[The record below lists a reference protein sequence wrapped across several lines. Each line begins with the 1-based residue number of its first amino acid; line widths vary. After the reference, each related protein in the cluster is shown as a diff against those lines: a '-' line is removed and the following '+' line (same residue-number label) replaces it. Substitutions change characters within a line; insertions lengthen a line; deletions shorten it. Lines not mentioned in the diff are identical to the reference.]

1 MAFSAVVLTGCGGKD
16 DPAPGPIIPPA
27 SETPAAEKFEVG
39 QVMPAWA
46 EGYMDIHSINGGRGE
61 AFYYIFPDGT
71 TMLVDAAGAPP
82 NELYD
87 YGSDAAGVDSKP
99 NVNENSGKVIVNYI
113 KHFAPSVAGG
123 KLDYFVS
130 SHYHGDHIGSWRA
143 DYNKFGWTPYDK
155 DGNPVSS
162 INLTSGG
169 FLLNGIAE
177 VGLSIPIVKVLD
189 RGDWKTPPSS
199 EYGTDSGNKRYQLY
213 LNFLDFAKRK
223 QGTVRETIQVGHT
236 DQIVLK
242 HDASKYTSF
251 RVRNVAAG
259 GYVWTGNGTSSTT
272 DFPSA
277 DELLKNQSTYNLG
290 ENHLSCVLLLQYGN
304 FDMFTGGDNTNSKE
318 LLTVLKPDI
327 YIAGVWRTVQPNP
340 ATLKRVFEAN
350 SSTKVFTTN
359 LDQSNVTTLKANG
372 IDPATFGC
380 TGGHV
385 VIRVGDGG
393 KKYWVL
399 ILDDSN
405 EQYRIS
411 KKLGPFT
418 CSI

>member
-1 MAFSAVVLTGCGGKD
+1 
-16 DPAPGPIIPPA
+16 
-27 SETPAAEKFEVG
+27 
-39 QVMPAWA
+39 
-46 EGYMDIHSINGGRGE
+46 
-61 AFYYIFPDGT
+61 
-71 TMLVDAAGAPP
+71 MLIDAAGAPP
-82 NELYD
+82 NELTD
-87 YGSDAAGVDSKP
+87 YASDSPGVASRP
-99 NVNENSGKVIVNYI
+99 SASINSGKVIVNYI
-113 KHFAPSVAGG
+113 QHFAPSVAGG

-155 DGNPVSS
+155 DGNPVSP

-304 FDMFTGGDNTNSKE
+304 FDMFTGGDVQYNDATKYPWKHVEKKMASVLKKVEVMKASHHSTANTNSKE

-359 LDQSNVTTLKANG
+359 LDPSNVTTLKANG

-411 KKLGPFT
+411 KKIGPFT